1 MNRIFTTC
9 AAIVLV
15 CASPLAEAGGDSKN
29 GQTKAE
35 VCAACHG
42 ADGNSTSSPEFP
54 KLAGQHADYIVRA
67 LTDYQTGKRTNAIM
81 QGFVANLSKQDMW
94 DLAAYF
100 TSQPGDL
107 FTPTNY

>member
-15 CASPLAEAGGDSKN
+15 CASPLAAAGGDSKN

-42 ADGNSTSSPEFP
+42 ADGNSTSPEFP

>member
-42 ADGNSTSSPEFP
+42 ADGNSTSPEFP

-67 LTDYQTGKRTNAIM
+67 LTDYQTGKRANAIM
-81 QGFVANLSKQDMW
+81 QGFVANLSPQDMR

-100 TSQPGDL
+100 TSQPGTL

>member
-1 MNRIFTTC
+1 MHRIFTTC
-9 AAIVLV
+9 AAILLV
-15 CASPLAEAGGDSKN
+15 CASPLAAAGGYSKN

-42 ADGNSTSSPEFP
+42 ADGNSTSPEFP

-67 LTDYQTGKRTNAIM
+67 LTDYQTGKRNNAIM

>member
-15 CASPLAEAGGDSKN
+15 CASPLAAAGGDSKN

-42 ADGNSTSSPEFP
+42 ADGNSTSPEFP

-81 QGFVANLSKQDMW
+81 QGFVVNLSKQDMW

-100 TSQPGDL
+100 TSQPGTL

>member
-1 MNRIFTTC
+1 MNRILTTC
-9 AAIVLV
+9 AVLLLV
-15 CASPLAEAGGDSKN
+15 GASPLAAAGGDIKN

-35 VCAACHG
+35 ICASCHG
-42 ADGNSTSSPEFP
+42 ADGNSTSPEFP

-67 LTDYQTGKRTNAIM
+67 LTDYQTGKRSNAIM
-81 QGFVANLSKQDMW
+81 QGFVANLSQQDMR

-100 TSQPGDL
+100 ASQPGSL